1 MADTFGVH
9 SALTELDVTEA
20 FRVVDLAGVLCNGI
34 LGASIARQ
42 RRFDIVGFVVLGVA
56 SGLAGGVLRDV
67 MLNTRPVAIT
77 DPAYLFTALA
87 GALVALIF
95 AIDGRRW
102 RWPLLVI
109 DALALGCWAA
119 TGTIKAQLAG
129 LGLLSSLFLGVIT
142 AVGGGMVRDLCLGQV
157 PAVLGGST
165 LLATPAAA
173 ASLAV
178 LLTPAAARPTW
189 GMAIGIV
196 VGSGISLSS
205 RRLGWA
211 LPTADPDAGVHLS
224 RQQLRALM
232 RRSERA
238 GARRAGHVVPRHDR
252 ADDLDS

>member
-1 MADTFGVH
+1 M
-9 SALTELDVTEA
+9 
-20 FRVVDLAGVLCNGI
+20 
-34 LGASIARQ
+34 
-42 RRFDIVGFVVLGVA
+42 
-56 SGLAGGVLRDV
+56 
-67 MLNTRPVAIT
+67 
-77 DPAYLFTALA
+77 
-87 GALVALIF
+87 
-95 AIDGRRW
+95 
-102 RWPLLVI
+102 
-109 DALALGCWAA
+109 
-119 TGTIKAQLAG
+119 
-129 LGLLSSLFLGVIT
+129 
-142 AVGGGMVRDLCLGQV
+142 

-178 LLTPAAARPTW
+178 LLTPAPARPTW

-252 ADDLDS
+252 DDDVDS